1 MEAQLCHGDPVA
13 LVGGGN
19 SAGQATLF
27 LSRFVPNLTLV
38 IRESELGQNMSRY
51 LADRIERLPNVE
63 VVPDSEVREMIA
75 HDTLESIVVENNQT
89 GERRTIPARALF
101 VFIGAEPHSEWLRG
115 RVALD
120 DGGYILTG
128 NDAAMAQYTSGDG
141 DGNRRSPLLLE
152 TTLPGVFAAG
162 DVRSGSTQ
170 RVSAAVGDGAI
181 AIRNIH
187 RLLSGHMH
195 QVRLAQT
202 YVSSK

>member
-1 MEAQLCHGDPVA
+1 
-13 LVGGGN
+13 
-19 SAGQATLF
+19 
-27 LSRFVPNLTLV
+27 
-38 IRESELGQNMSRY
+38 MSRY

-75 HDTLESIVVENNQT
+75 HNTLEAIVVENNQT

-128 NDAAMAQYTSGDG
+128 NDAAVAQYTDGDG

>member
-1 MEAQLCHGDPVA
+1 MV
-13 LVGGGN
+13 
-19 SAGQATLF
+19 
-27 LSRFVPNLTLV
+27 
-38 IRESELGQNMSRY
+38 
-51 LADRIERLPNVE
+51 
-63 VVPDSEVREMIA
+63 A

-89 GERRTIPARALF
+89 SERRTIPARALF
-101 VFIGAEPHSEWLRG
+101 VFIGAEPHSEWLHG
-115 RVALD
+115 RVAVD

-128 NDAAMAQYTSGDG
+128 NDAAMAQYAYGGDN
-141 DGNRRSPLLLE
+141 GNHRSPLLLE

-181 AIRNIH
+181 AIRHIH